1 MNTVRLLA
9 ATITCIFSFT
19 VQAQSVT
26 IKELRMSEG
35 AWAGTYSS
43 ADAVSHQHIIKQVTA
58 KVYSTG
64 KDGIIFS
71 YTFADGAQHL
81 RGDTILVTNQGKTLA
96 HAEVVQKNA
105 MEDGALQVIAD
116 ENITENGQALV
127 LRHIYI
133 IGKNRLQVARQVRYT
148 SSGGWITRDEYLL
161 AK

>member
-1 MNTVRLLA
+1 MNTVRLLTA
-9 ATITCIFSFT
+9 VVACMFFFS

-26 IKELRMSEG
+26 IKDLRMSEG
-35 AWAGTYSS
+35 AWTGTYSS
-43 ADAVSHQHIIKQVTA
+43 ADAASHQHIIKQVTA
-58 KVYSTG
+58 KVYGAG

-71 YTFADGAQHL
+71 YTFTDGAQHMHA
-81 RGDTILVTNQGKTLA
+81 DTVFITNQGKTLA
-96 HAEVVQKNA
+96 HAEVVEKNT

-116 ENITENGQALV
+116 ENITENGQSLV

-148 SSGGWITRDEYLL
+148 SSGGWMNRDEYLL